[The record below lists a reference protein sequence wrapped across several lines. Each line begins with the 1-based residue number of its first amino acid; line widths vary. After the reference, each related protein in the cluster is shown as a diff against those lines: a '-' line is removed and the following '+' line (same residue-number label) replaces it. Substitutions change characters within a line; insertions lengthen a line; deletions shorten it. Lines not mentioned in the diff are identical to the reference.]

1 MEHKIK
7 IDDKEVSFYSGQT
20 VLEAALD
27 AGIYIPHLCAHPDL
41 TPIGECKLCV
51 VEMDGRLVQA
61 CKTLAESGMSIV
73 TKNDAIDHCRVVAME
88 LMLAGHPH
96 DCTSCKAYLKCEL
109 QALMQYT
116 GAVHARL
123 HTVKKTAT
131 SINNKNPLIVRE
143 LERCIQCGRCVRV
156 CEEKRGVGVLH
167 YKKVGREI
175 YIGTEDNKPLLDAGC
190 RFCGACVEVC
200 PTGALQD
207 AEGVFR
213 EDLPREQA
221 LVPCQAECPAHIDIP
236 AYIRAIA
243 HGDYSQAVGI
253 IREKVPF
260 PHSLGYVCNHVCET
274 GCKHKALDLPVSI
287 RELKRFAVEHDK
299 IQQWKARYLQ
309 AGDRTGKTV
318 AVVGA
323 GACGLTAAYYLN
335 KKGHAV
341 TVFEEK
347 KIPGGQMTSGIPE
360 YRIPQADVLEE
371 IQLIIDSGVQIK
383 CNTPIESAKDLK
395 NDYDAVLVAIGT
407 SVGKKLTHLPGADCQ
422 RVYSALEV
430 LQAQRLESPVD
441 LGDTVSV
448 IGGGNVAFD
457 VARTMVRQ
465 GKTVNIICLEKD
477 ASQASKEE
485 RDLAVEEGVR
495 IFDRCSTEKIIV
507 RKGQVAG
514 VQVHKINDFY
524 FEPNTHELIEDAV
537 PQSTCIISCDAVVF
551 AAGQVTGLTEAFGLQ
566 LNHQGYP
573 INPETGKS
581 EYITSIE
588 GVFAAGDVITGTKH
602 LIDAIASARE
612 VTQMI
617 DRYLGGTGEIE
628 EELVEREKSGAIGNA
643 ENLIS
648 VQRGE
653 MAYIAPQKRMTS
665 FELETEG
672 FTQEQA
678 VNESG
683 RCLQCDLRLDL
694 KRVKMWTEYT
704 LK

>member
-1 MEHKIK
+1 
-7 IDDKEVSFYSGQT
+7 
-20 VLEAALD
+20 
-27 AGIYIPHLCAHPDL
+27 
-41 TPIGECKLCV
+41 
-51 VEMDGRLVQA
+51 
-61 CKTLAESGMSIV
+61 
-73 TKNDAIDHCRVVAME
+73 
-88 LMLAGHPH
+88 
-96 DCTSCKAYLKCEL
+96 
-109 QALMQYT
+109 
-116 GAVHARL
+116 
-123 HTVKKTAT
+123 
-131 SINNKNPLIVRE
+131 
-143 LERCIQCGRCVRV
+143 
-156 CEEKRGVGVLH
+156 
-167 YKKVGREI
+167 
-175 YIGTEDNKPLLDAGC
+175 
-190 RFCGACVEVC
+190 
-200 PTGALQD
+200 
-207 AEGVFR
+207 
-213 EDLPREQA
+213 
-221 LVPCQAECPAHIDIP
+221 
-236 AYIRAIA
+236 
-243 HGDYSQAVGI
+243 
-253 IREKVPF
+253 
-260 PHSLGYVCNHVCET
+260 
-274 GCKHKALDLPVSI
+274 
-287 RELKRFAVEHDK
+287 
-299 IQQWKARYLQ
+299 
-309 AGDRTGKTV
+309 
-318 AVVGA
+318 
-323 GACGLTAAYYLN
+323 
-335 KKGHAV
+335 
-341 TVFEEK
+341 
-347 KIPGGQMTSGIPE
+347 MTSGIPE

-465 GKTVNIICLEKD
+465 GKTVNIVCLEKD